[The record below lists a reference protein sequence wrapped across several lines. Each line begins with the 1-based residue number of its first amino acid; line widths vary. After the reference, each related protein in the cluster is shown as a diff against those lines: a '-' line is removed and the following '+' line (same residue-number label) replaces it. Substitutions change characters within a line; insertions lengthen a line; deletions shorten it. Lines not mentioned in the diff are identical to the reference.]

1 MCIGYQQDRQQS
13 MRIALDAM
21 GGDNAPAIPVRGGVE
36 ALQCLDSD
44 FELLLVGDP
53 AAIEEE
59 LDGQNLPGDRLRIIP
74 ASEVIGMADAPVESV
89 RRKQDSSIV
98 RAVQLQEAGE
108 ADAFISAGSTGA
120 ILEAST
126 LILGAMPGTD
136 RPAIG
141 ALLPTTS
148 AGPTLMVDA
157 GANVDCRPQQ
167 LEQFAHL
174 GHIYMQDVEGR
185 ESPRVGLLNIG
196 AEPEKGNELTQEA
209 YRLLEG
215 SGLNFVGNVEGRD
228 LVTGACDVLVCDGF
242 VGNVVLKSY
251 ESVAEHVAHL
261 VSRTAAGSELYVDLQ
276 AICRVLDYAEHGGA
290 PLLGA
295 NGVTII
301 CHGDSPARAI
311 RNAVRVAARS
321 VECDM
326 VEHLRRELSGLASA
340 RA

>member
-1 MCIGYQQDRQQS
+1 

-36 ALQCLDSD
+36 ALQQLDAD

-53 AAIEEE
+53 ATIEEE
-59 LDGQNLPGDRLRIIP
+59 LGGHDISGDRLSIIP
-74 ASEVIGMADAPVESV
+74 ASEVIGMGDVPVESV
-89 RRKQDSSIV
+89 RRKPDSSIV
-98 RAVQLQEAGE
+98 CGVRLQGSGE
-108 ADAFISAGSTGA
+108 ADAFVSAGSTGA
-120 ILEAST
+120 ILAASI
-126 LILGAMPGTD
+126 LILGSMPGTD

-141 ALLPTTS
+141 ALLPTGS
-148 AGPTLMVDA
+148 ARPTLMVDA

-185 ESPRVGLLNIG
+185 ASPRVGLLNIG
-196 AEPEKGNELTQEA
+196 AELDKGNELTRES
-209 YRLLEG
+209 YRLLER
-215 SGLNFVGNVEGRD
+215 SGLNFIGNVEARD
-228 LVTGACDVLVCDGF
+228 LVAGACDVLVCDGF

-261 VSRTAAGSELYVDLQ
+261 VSRTASNSEEYVDLL
-276 AICRVLDYAEHGGA
+276 AVCRVLDYAEHGGA

-311 RNAVRVAARS
+311 RNAVRLAARS
-321 VECDM
+321 VESEM
-326 VEHLRRELSGLASA
+326 VEHLRRELSDLAGA
-340 RA
+340 RT

>member
-1 MCIGYQQDRQQS
+1 

-21 GGDNAPAIPVRGGVE
+21 GGDHAPAVAVRGGVE
-36 ALQCLDSD
+36 ALQHLEGD

-53 AAIEEE
+53 GSIEEE
-59 LDGQNLPGDRLRIIP
+59 LEGQYIPGDRLRIIP
-74 ASEVIGMADAPVESV
+74 ASEVIGMGDAPVESV
-89 RRKQDSSIV
+89 RRKPDSSIV
-98 RAVQLQEAGE
+98 RAVRLQETGE
-108 ADAFISAGSTGA
+108 ADAFVSAGSTGA
-120 ILEAST
+120 IVAASN
-126 LILGAMPGTD
+126 LILGSMPGTD

-141 ALLPTTS
+141 ALLPTT
-148 AGPTLMVDA
+148 AAHPTLMVDA
-157 GANVDCRPQQ
+157 GANVDCKPQQ

-185 ESPRVGLLNIG
+185 DSPKVGLLNIG
-196 AEPEKGNELTQEA
+196 AEPDKGNELTQEA

-215 SGLNFVGNVEGRD
+215 SGLNFIGNIEGRD
-228 LVTGACDVLVCDGF
+228 FVTGACDVLVCDGF

-261 VSRTAAGSELYVDLQ
+261 VSRTAAGSEQYVDLL
-276 AICRVLDYAEHGGA
+276 AVCRVLDYAEYGGA

-321 VECDM
+321 VESDM

>member
-1 MCIGYQQDRQQS
+1 

-21 GGDNAPAIPVRGGVE
+21 GGDNAPAVPVCGGVE
-36 ALQCLDSD
+36 ALQHLDGD
-44 FELLLVGDP
+44 FELLLVGEP

-59 LDGQNLPGDRLRIIP
+59 LEGQDIPRDRLRIVP
-74 ASEVIGMADAPVESV
+74 ASEVIGMGDAPVESV
-89 RRKQDSSIV
+89 RRKPDSSIV
-98 RAVQLQEAGE
+98 RGVQLQETGE
-108 ADAFISAGSTGA
+108 ADAFVSAGSTGA
-120 ILEAST
+120 IVAASI
-126 LILGAMPGTD
+126 LILGSMPGTD

-141 ALLPTTS
+141 ALLPTMS
-148 AGPTLMVDA
+148 AHPTLMLDA
-157 GANVDCRPQQ
+157 GANVDCKPQQ
-167 LEQFAHL
+167 LEEFAHL
-174 GHIYMQDVEGR
+174 GHIYMRDVEDRGN
-185 ESPRVGLLNIG
+185 PRIGLLNIG
-196 AEPEKGNELTQEA
+196 AEREKGNELTQEA
-209 YRLLEG
+209 YSLLER
-215 SGLNFVGNVEGRD
+215 SGLNFAGNVEGRD
-228 LVTGACDVLVCDGF
+228 LVTGICDVLVCDGF

-261 VSRTAAGSELYVDLQ
+261 VSRTAAGSENYVDLL
-276 AICRVLDYAEHGGA
+276 AVCRVLDYAEQGGA

-321 VECDM
+321 VESDM